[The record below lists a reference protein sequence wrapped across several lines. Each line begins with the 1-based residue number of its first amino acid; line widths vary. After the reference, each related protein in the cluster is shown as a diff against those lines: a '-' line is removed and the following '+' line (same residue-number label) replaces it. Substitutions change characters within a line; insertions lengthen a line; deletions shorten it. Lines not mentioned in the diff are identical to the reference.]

1 MTSFS
6 ESFPATYRRFL
17 PSVRAK
23 SRRLLGHVGEADEV
37 AHEVFVRMW
46 QSPPEFDPTDARS
59 VGAWLYRTCT
69 RLSIDVLRRRRV
81 AEFRPIDDDEDSAL
95 PCGQWVEAQAAARK
109 LIALVAA
116 RAPADALEAAILCR
130 VDGLS
135 QPEAAEVLGASER
148 TVRRLLERF
157 DEVAAPWRKELLS

>member
-17 PSVRAK
+17 PLVRAK
-23 SRRLLGHVGEADEV
+23 SRRVLGHVGEADEV

-46 QSPPEFDPTDARS
+46 QSPPAFDPSDARS

-69 RLSIDVLRRRRV
+69 RLSIDVLRRRRI
-81 AEFRPIDDDEDSAL
+81 ADFQPLEDADSVAL
-95 PCGQWVEAQAAARK
+95 PCGQALEAQTAARK

-135 QPEAAEVLGASER
+135 QPEAAEVLGTSER

-157 DEVAAPWRKELLS
+157 DEVAEKWRKELAS